1 MSSRDDRFRTLL
13 AAVLALVG
21 VIATSSFA
29 GAVVVGNA
37 ACPGEEAIFDPGTG
51 QDIIVPPGYKVE
63 VFATGLNFPTGI
75 AFKGDRRRFE
85 VFVTEA
91 GTGVPGQCN
100 GAQFF
105 RDNTTPMV
113 PDSQNPFLPQVR
125 VLDDDGNT
133 LRVLGRP
140 TSVADRESPSFLHAP
155 TIGLAFERDFHGGRL
170 FVTDSLQGARGAQGP
185 KNSSRIV
192 DVDTRLGTLA
202 ELIVKLPTGDHPTEQ
217 PTVKDGFLY
226 WSQGSVT
233 NAGVIGHDNGAR
245 VGGPAE
251 DEATGAQHEIPCE
264 DVVLS
269 GHNFDSGD
277 GHVTGGFLPHGVP
290 GAAGQVVHAFS
301 GAFQMGMCTGA
312 ILRARLRDLR
322 PLPPGGIQPEGTV
335 EPISWG
341 YRNPFGLRFAPDH
354 HVLDGGLLVSE
365 NGEDQRGP
373 RPVLNAPDRLHV
385 VPKKVTRGGLDFHGW
400 PDLFGFLDST
410 QSLFIPDTGGGDNPA
425 ASAGQ
430 TVQHLLQVLPQR
442 PIAPIAILPADV
454 AAVGLDFVPR
464 EFEGGGNPG
473 NKVDDGD
480 ALVTR
485 EGDFGFEPAN
495 GDPIE
500 GHDIIRVAFL
510 KNGGI
515 VLERFA
521 FNCKAE
527 DQVTEPDGSKRCT
540 APANQAF
547 VESTAARAF
556 HGINR
561 PVDGKFGPDG
571 AFYLVD
577 FGITRDGG
585 ESTPASA
592 VVNPVNGPIVQIP
605 GTGVI
610 WKISKKD
617 DRHSRGGRD
626 DHEK

>member
-1 MSSRDDRFRTLL
+1 MRSGVDPLRTLL
-13 AAVLALVG
+13 AVVLALAGILV
-21 VIATSSFA
+21 TSSLA
-29 GAVVVGNA
+29 SAVVLGNA
-37 ACPGEEAIFDPGTG
+37 ACPGEQVIFDPGQG
-51 QDIIVPPGYKVE
+51 QDIIVPPGYKIE
-63 VFATGLNFPTGI
+63 VFAKGLNFPTGI
-75 AFKGDRRRFE
+75 AFKGDGRRFE

-91 GTGVPGQCN
+91 GTGVPGRCN
-100 GAQFF
+100 GAEFF
-105 RDNTTPMV
+105 RDNSMPAV

-133 LRVLGRP
+133 LRVLGRSP
-140 TSVADRESPSFLHAP
+140 TVAARESPSFLHAP

-192 DVDTRLGTLA
+192 DVDARHGTVA

-233 NAGVIGHDNGAR
+233 NAGVIGHDNGAS
-245 VGGPAE
+245 VGGPPE
-251 DEATGAQHEIPCE
+251 DEATGAQHEIPCQ

-312 ILRARLRDLR
+312 ILRAKLRDLR
-322 PLPPGGIQPEGTV
+322 PLPPGGIQPVGTV
-335 EPISWG
+335 EPVSWG
-341 YRNPFGLRFAPDH
+341 YRTPFGLRFASDH

-385 VPKKVTRGGLDFHGW
+385 VPEKVTRGGLDFHGW
-400 PDLFGFLDST
+400 PDIFGFLDST
-410 QSLFIPDTGGGDNPA
+410 QGVFIPDTGGGDNPTGPGGTA
-425 ASAGQ
+425 FK

-454 AAVGLDFVPR
+454 AAVGLDFVPK
-464 EFEGGGNPG
+464 EFDGGGNPG

-485 EGDFGFEPAN
+485 EGDFGFEPPN

-500 GHDIIRVAFL
+500 GHDVIRVAFL

-515 VLERFA
+515 VLERFV
-521 FNCKAE
+521 FNCRKAN
-527 DQVTEPDGSKRCT
+527 QVTDRDGTKRCT
-540 APANQAF
+540 DPADQAF
-547 VESTAARAF
+547 V
-556 HGINR
+556 
-561 PVDGKFGPDG
+561 
-571 AFYLVD
+571 
-577 FGITRDGG
+577 
-585 ESTPASA
+585 
-592 VVNPVNGPIVQIP
+592 
-605 GTGVI
+605 
-610 WKISKKD
+610 
-617 DRHSRGGRD
+617 
-626 DHEK
+626 

>member
-1 MSSRDDRFRTLL
+1 MRNRLDRSRKLVAVAL
-13 AAVLALVG
+13 A
-21 VIATSSFA
+21 FA
-29 GAVVVGNA
+29 GILVSSSLASAVVLGNA
-37 ACPGEEAIFDPGTG
+37 ACPGEEVIFDPGNG
-51 QDIIVPPGYKVE
+51 QDIIVPRGYKVE
-63 VFATGLNFPTGI
+63 VFASGLNFPTGI
-75 AFKGDRRRFE
+75 TFKGNSHRFE
-85 VFVTEA
+85 VFVTES
-91 GTGVPGQCN
+91 GTGVPGRCN
-100 GAQFF
+100 GAEFF
-105 RDNTTPMV
+105 KANTTPSV
-113 PDSQNPFLPQVR
+113 PDAQNPFLPQVR
-125 VLDDDGNT
+125 VLDEDGT
-133 LRVLGRP
+133 ALRVLGRA
-140 TSVADRESPSFLHAP
+140 TSVAARESPSFLHAP
-155 TIGLAFERDFHGGRL
+155 TIGLTFERDFHGGRL
-170 FVTDSLQGARGAQGP
+170 FVTDSLQGARGAIGP
-185 KNSSRIV
+185 KDSSRIV
-192 DVDTRLGTLA
+192 EVDPRSGTVA

-217 PTVKDGFLY
+217 PTVKDGHLY

-233 NAGVIGHDNGAR
+233 NAGVLGHDNGATDCNASPT
-245 VGGPAE
+245 PAACPGA
-251 DEATGAQHEIPCE
+251 DPATQHEVPCQ
-264 DVVLS
+264 DVILS
-269 GHNFDSGD
+269 GHNFSSGD

-290 GAAGQVVHAFS
+290 GAAGQTVPAFN
-301 GAFQMGMCTGA
+301 GAFQLGMCTGA
-312 ILRARLRDLR
+312 ILRAKLSDLR
-322 PLPPGGIQPEGTV
+322 PLPSGGIQPAGTV
-335 EPISWG
+335 EPVSWG

-410 QSLFIPDTGGGDNPA
+410 QSLFIPDAGGGDNPA

-430 TVQHLLQVLPQR
+430 TVQHLLQVPPQR
-442 PIAPIAILPADV
+442 PIAPIAILAADV
-454 AAVGLDFVPR
+454 AAVGLDFVPKK
-464 EFEGGGNPG
+464 FEGGGNPG

-495 GDPIE
+495 GNPIE
-500 GHDIIRVAFL
+500 GHDVIRVAFL

-515 VLERFA
+515 SLERFA
-521 FNCKAE
+521 FNCKTE
-527 DQVTEPDGSKRCT
+527 NQVTDPDGTKRCT

-547 VESTAARAF
+547 VESTPASAF

-592 VVNPVNGPIVQIP
+592 VVNSANTPIVQIP

-610 WKISKKD
+610 WKISK
-617 DRHSRGGRD
+617 R
-626 DHEK
+626 